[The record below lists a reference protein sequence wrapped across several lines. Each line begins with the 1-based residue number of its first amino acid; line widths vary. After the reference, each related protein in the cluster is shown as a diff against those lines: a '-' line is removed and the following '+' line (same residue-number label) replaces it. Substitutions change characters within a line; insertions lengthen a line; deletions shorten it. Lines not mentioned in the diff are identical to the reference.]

1 MLILLT
7 PTSKMMKI
15 KMLITF
21 CWVANALVYTTIA
34 YNTENIGDNL
44 LITWTLT
51 AAVEAPAT
59 ISNLFVLNR
68 YGRVLPMVSGMIVAG
83 NSDRGTF
90 LIKLCQFILQ
100 THFYISRISIGEV

>member
-1 MLILLT
+1 MI
-7 PTSKMMKI
+7 KI
-15 KMLITF
+15 KVLITF

-44 LITWTLT
+44 LVTWTLT

-68 YGRVLPMVSGMIVAG
+68 YGRILPMVSGMIIAG
-83 NSDRGTF
+83 NTCRWIVFKCLRLIGQREWWSETF
-90 LIKLCQFILQ
+90 
-100 THFYISRISIGEV
+100 YY